1 LDSWEYEYI
10 NVAVDGVVVAGRR
23 LDSSTLTN
31 QICGATS
38 FDSIIEIDL
47 SLEHSSST
55 LVLSISS
62 TLDEP
67 ADNGIFFAA
76 VQRILGVQEFLD
88 DVLL

>member
-1 LDSWEYEYI
+1 
-10 NVAVDGVVVAGRR
+10 VTGRR

-38 FDSIIEIDL
+38 FDGIIEMDL
-47 SLEHSSST
+47 SLEHSSPS

-67 ADNGIFFAA
+67 ADNGIFFGFTI
-76 VQRILGVQEFLD
+76 QNLGGSGIFR
-88 DVLL
+88 